1 VQNTS
6 GEADAECGIRNAECG
21 RKEELKER
29 IEKGEDYG
37 DQSPKR

>member
-1 VQNTS
+1 MRS
-6 GEADAECGIRNAECG
+6 AECG

-37 DQSPKR
+37 DKSPKR

>member
-1 VQNTS
+1 M
-6 GEADAECGIRNAECG
+6 RNEECG

-37 DQSPKR
+37 DKSSKR

>member
-1 VQNTS
+1 M
-6 GEADAECGIRNAECG
+6 RNAEWG

-37 DQSPKR
+37 DKSPKR